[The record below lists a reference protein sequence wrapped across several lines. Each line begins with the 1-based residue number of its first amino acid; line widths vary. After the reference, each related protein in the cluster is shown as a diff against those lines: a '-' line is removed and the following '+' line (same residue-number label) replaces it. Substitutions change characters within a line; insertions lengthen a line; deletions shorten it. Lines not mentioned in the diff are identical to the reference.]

1 MNFLWFSLLWFLK
14 EFFDCI
20 VLPGGLGG
28 ANAMSQSKELGDL
41 LKKYE
46 HHGKLIA
53 AICAGK
59 FYFKLKIDGFG
70 VRFPVL
76 FKLYNFWC
84 SLERAI

>member
-1 MNFLWFSLLWFLK
+1 MFWFLK

-46 HHGKLIA
+46 DHGKLIA

-59 FYFKLKIDGFG
+59 I
-70 VRFPVL
+70 
-76 FKLYNFWC
+76 
-84 SLERAI
+84 